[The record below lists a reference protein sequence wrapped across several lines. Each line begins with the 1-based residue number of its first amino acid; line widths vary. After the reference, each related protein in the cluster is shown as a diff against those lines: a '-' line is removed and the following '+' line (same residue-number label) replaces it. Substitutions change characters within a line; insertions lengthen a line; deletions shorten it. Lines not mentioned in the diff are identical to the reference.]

1 MYTELQAT
9 VKRINLHPFIH
20 WTAVLQLRSYI
31 QEDEGIHTDVHFE
44 CLWVCLGRLLSW
56 GTPLTPALCKRSTK
70 ESHMTT
76 LLSHFMIMAM
86 SRNTLC
92 IILVY
97 RHNNGKNPGQSQTN
111 KDYLGQ
117 SIGLY
122 SCVNAL
128 TYTNGYSS
136 LAGWQDWAGYHS
148 GNWYATH
155 KIFSDGAMW
164 NQPYYKYDPG
174 QTYAVQP
181 VRFDSQERIKDC
193 HRVDMTGATCRYG
206 WNQSGIGVSNHL
218 QCMYPTHACRC
229 Q

>member
-1 MYTELQAT
+1 MKVFTLMCILSVCGYALADCYPGDTIYTSI
-9 VKRINLHPFIH
+9 V
-20 WTAVLQLRSYI
+20 
-31 QEDEGIHTDVHFE
+31 QEIYKGVTHDNIIVTFHDHGN
-44 CLWVCLGRLLSW
+44 
-56 GTPLTPALCKRSTK
+56 TPLT
-70 ESHMTT
+70 
-76 LLSHFMIMAM
+76 
-86 SRNTLC
+86 RNTLC
-92 IILVY
+92 NILVY
-97 RHNNGKNPGQSQTN
+97 RHNNRKNPGQSQTN